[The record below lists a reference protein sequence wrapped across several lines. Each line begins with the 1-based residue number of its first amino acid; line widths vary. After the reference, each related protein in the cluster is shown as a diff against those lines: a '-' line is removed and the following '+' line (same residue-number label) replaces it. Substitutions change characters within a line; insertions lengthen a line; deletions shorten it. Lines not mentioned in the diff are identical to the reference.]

1 MRRFVRGALM
11 LATTAMFVPA
21 IVSAQGKPVI
31 AVLYFDNNSIGKDR
45 ADYEGVGKGIADML
59 ITDMAS
65 NPDVQIVE
73 RERVQA
79 LLTEQGLT
87 KSGAIDPQTAIKL
100 GKIIGAQYMITGGFM
115 SDGRGTYVLTARAI
129 NVQTSA
135 ISNPVRLT
143 SKGDDVLGLMSQLSA
158 KLNTDMKL
166 SALRVGDAGASAQP
180 AGQPAAAAQ
189 PSSSAPATSAVASK
203 PAEPRGAPKAA
214 KPRKMDMRTAML
226 YSKALEEEDA
236 GNRTKAVEL
245 YRQVV
250 NKFPEYAPAQ
260 QKIAKLSRG

>member
-1 MRRFVRGALM
+1 VALT
-11 LATTAMFVPA
+11 LATTAMFAPGV
-21 IVSAQGKPVI
+21 VSAQGKPVI

-100 GKIIGAQYMITGGFM
+100 GKIVGAQYMITGGFM

-166 SALRVGDAGASAQP
+166 SALRVGDAGAAGAQP
-180 AGQPAAAAQ
+180 AGQPAATAQ
-189 PSSSAPATSAVASK
+189 PSGAAPATSAVATK
-203 PAEPRGAPKAA
+203 PAEPRSGGPKAA